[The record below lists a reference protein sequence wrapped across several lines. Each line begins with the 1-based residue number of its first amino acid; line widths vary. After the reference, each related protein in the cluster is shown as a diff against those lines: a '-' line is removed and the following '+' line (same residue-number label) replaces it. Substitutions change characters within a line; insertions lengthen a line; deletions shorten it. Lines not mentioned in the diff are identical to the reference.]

1 MRANEMKD
9 QFQLQYDGAKL
20 GNRTFNDREVAD
32 FLNKAQQQLIKSR
45 FDALKNRTQRGFSDT
60 AIRRA
65 ELDGLISA
73 IATIT
78 NDKFIQGT
86 RNNGALRGPNR
97 STTVYHN
104 GTNRNESAQYG
115 VFAPLP
121 DDALYVLT
129 EHATTCTN
137 NDITTEGLTNTDP
150 LTSSLGYTVYVKDNI
165 PTEEVNY
172 LEYQSRIYDYHAK
185 PYDNLVWSIG
195 YGNWTPGEFDA
206 TSGVYTEST
215 KDFNPDAAVGSRGY
229 NIAGYAPFYPSTV
242 TPLTGVGDV
251 VADTYY
257 VVVGGTDKVYGSD
270 APTDYV
276 TYNGIVYLPG
286 QVFKGVS
293 GETDFTITGGT
304 SEVYVANTINTRRS
318 RYLLPGVSERGRLVG
333 ETWHVVEYRCHYLKD
348 PDPIFIDTVTPA
360 LQVDCQLADFLHQ
373 EVVDTAVKIASAAI
387 VPEQG
392 KYNVNSNEAVINE

>member
-32 FLNKAQQQLIKSR
+32 FLNKAQLQLIKVR

-60 AIRRA
+60 AIRQA

-86 RNNGALRGPNR
+86 RDNGALRGPNR
-97 STTVYHN
+97 TATVYHN
-104 GTNRNESAQYG
+104 GTNRNEAAQYG
-115 VFAPLP
+115 VYAPLP

-137 NDITTEGLTNTDP
+137 NDISTEGQP
-150 LTSSLGYTVYVKDNI
+150 HPTSTVTVYVKDNI

-172 LEYQSRIYDYHAK
+172 LEYQSRIYDYYAK
-185 PYDNLVWSIG
+185 PYDNLVWSVG
-195 YGNWTPGEFDA
+195 YGNWTPGTFDA

-215 KDFNPDAAVGSRGY
+215 KDYNPDNTAGNRGY
-229 NIAGYAPFYPSTV
+229 NIAGYAPFYPTNVSA
-242 TPLTGVGDV
+242 LTGVGDV

-257 VVVGGTDKVYGSD
+257 AVVGGTDKVFDSD
-270 APTDYV
+270 TPTDYV
-276 TYNGIVYLPG
+276 TYNGVVYLPG
-286 QVFKGVS
+286 QVFQGVT
-293 GETDFTITGGT
+293 GETDFTVTGGT

-318 RYLLPGVSERGRLVG
+318 RYLLPGISERGRIVG

-373 EVVDTAVKIASAAI
+373 EVVDTAVRIASASI
-387 VPEQG
+387 IPEPN
-392 KYNVNSNEAVINE
+392 KYQVNDIESKTNE